1 MIYYL
6 LRIIKHLLVHK
17 KIAFFVALGYT
28 IALTAVSLVSVSG
41 MPDFE
46 YSNADKIYHFIAYF
60 FLSSLWFVVLFKRY
74 KLPFY
79 KSLLYSVVASI
90 LFGIIIEVLQAI
102 LTDYRSADYMDVLA
116 NTIGVSTTV
125 ITLLILKKK
134 VVKK

>member
-1 MIYYL
+1 
-6 LRIIKHLLVHK
+6 
-17 KIAFFVALGYT
+17 
-28 IALTAVSLVSVSG
+28 